1 MVGSGRLSDGVRAG
15 RIYLSRARREDE
27 TLKVTSETI
36 APREVE
42 LTVVPEERAVEQ
54 AMRRAAREASRQQPI
69 PGFRPGR
76 APYTLVE
83 RRLGRDNILLQ
94 ALQNIGRDLYSR
106 AIKESGLDPFETTQF
121 SISSEDPVELKLRVP
136 LKPVVNLGDYAA
148 LHVDPEPEVV
158 VTDEQVD
165 EQLASLQRSHAENE
179 PVERPVQMGD
189 QLVGAVKGVTT
200 EGEDVVND
208 EHASINVTEDLEPA
222 GFAEALL
229 GLTVGETREFTLAYP
244 EDYQVEDLAGKQ
256 VNFTVTPT
264 AVRQINLPAL
274 DDEFAKTV
282 GDYETL
288 AELRESIAADL
299 KARLT
304 DEASEREAEA
314 VVEALIAQSEILYPD
329 AALEREVDSYIDQ
342 QMNRLQQMGIDLSTY
357 LRIIGKTL
365 LELRDELQE
374 PAKHSLLHRLVL
386 SEYAKAADIQI
397 SGEELSRELEK
408 VEKTITDTYGERAE
422 AVLQQ
427 FRRGQAMTAVMDDLV
442 VRKALEDLT
451 ERVTG
456 RKAAAG
462 EGEGAAAK
470 AAE

>member
-189 QLVGAVKGVTT
+189 SSWA
-200 EGEDVVND
+200 
-208 EHASINVTEDLEPA
+208 P
-222 GFAEALL
+222 
-229 GLTVGETREFTLAYP
+229 
-244 EDYQVEDLAGKQ
+244 
-256 VNFTVTPT
+256 
-264 AVRQINLPAL
+264 
-274 DDEFAKTV
+274 
-282 GDYETL
+282 
-288 AELRESIAADL
+288 
-299 KARLT
+299 
-304 DEASEREAEA
+304 
-314 VVEALIAQSEILYPD
+314 
-329 AALEREVDSYIDQ
+329 
-342 QMNRLQQMGIDLSTY
+342 
-357 LRIIGKTL
+357 
-365 LELRDELQE
+365 
-374 PAKHSLLHRLVL
+374 
-386 SEYAKAADIQI
+386 
-397 SGEELSRELEK
+397 
-408 VEKTITDTYGERAE
+408 
-422 AVLQQ
+422 
-427 FRRGQAMTAVMDDLV
+427 
-442 VRKALEDLT
+442 
-451 ERVTG
+451 
-456 RKAAAG
+456 
-462 EGEGAAAK
+462 
-470 AAE
+470 